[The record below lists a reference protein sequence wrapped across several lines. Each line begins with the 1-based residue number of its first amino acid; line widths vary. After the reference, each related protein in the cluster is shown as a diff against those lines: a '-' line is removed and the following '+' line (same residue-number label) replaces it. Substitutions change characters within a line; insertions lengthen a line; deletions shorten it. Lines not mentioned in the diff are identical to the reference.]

1 MAEENPPPENPFE
14 MPAPAIEPNGMN
26 DDALS
31 QGGPEVAARNGKTF
45 IILGVVIA
53 IILFLLYSIVFGGD
67 KNKDAGKV
75 KQLVVAPKTLEPPP
89 LPIADP
95 TPIAP
100 PPSIV
105 PPSIPEPIQVPEL
118 QPKDDSAERAQALS
132 RLRSS
137 MLIKDGGGDGAGLLG
152 GGTPAPT
159 PTDPD
164 SQFEANVAST
174 KVERVEATRIGD
186 LRRTIAQGRIIQ
198 ATTESALNTDLPAPI
213 RAIVSRDTY
222 GEAGTVPLIP
232 KGSRLIGSY
241 NTSLASGQTRV
252 FVVWTRVIRPDGV
265 DVALGSPLV
274 DAIGQAGVS
283 GQVDNKFQEVFS
295 RSILSSIV
303 NIGLAIG
310 SDAISGGSTT
320 STSNGTGSTTTGDAA
335 TTATTYALNR
345 LGSSTDSFIQK
356 FLNVKPTILIDQGTP
371 VNVFVNKDLVFPDD
385 VVGAR
390 IVN

>member
-14 MPAPAIEPNGMN
+14 IPSPAIESNGTT
-26 DDALS
+26 DDSLR
-31 QGGPEVAARNGKTF
+31 QGGPEVAAKNGKTF
-45 IILGVVIA
+45 IILGVVLA
-53 IILFLLYSIVFGGD
+53 TILFLLYSIVFGGD
-67 KNKDAGKV
+67 KDKDAGKV
-75 KQLVVAPKTLEPPP
+75 KQLTVAPKPIEPPP

-118 QPKDDSAERAQALS
+118 QPKDDSAEKAQALS

-137 MLIKDGGGDGAGLLG
+137 MLIKDGGDGGSGLLG
-152 GGTPAPT
+152 TDAPSPT
-159 PTDPD
+159 PTDPN
-164 SQFEANVAST
+164 SQFAANLANT
-174 KVERVEATRIGD
+174 KTERVEATRIGN

-198 ATTESALNTDLPAPI
+198 ATMESALNTDLPAPI

-241 NTSLASGQTRV
+241 NTTLSAGQSRV

-283 GQVDNKFQEVFS
+283 GQIDNKFQEIFA
-295 RSILSSIV
+295 RSILSSVV

-310 SDAISGGSTT
+310 SDEIAGGSTT
-320 STSNGTGSTTTGDAA
+320 TTSNGTGSTTTGDAA
-335 TTATTYALNR
+335 TTATTNALNR
-345 LGSSTDSFIQK
+345 LGSVTDGFIQK
-356 FLNVKPTILIDQGTP
+356 FLSVSPTILIDQGTP

-385 VVGAR
+385 AVGAR